1 MNLTNISGI
10 RTTDDLQA
18 QAAGQ
23 TSELDR
29 NAFLKLFTTQLQI
42 RSAGSVKNE
51 RLSPS
56 LRSFYSEATTLCR
69 IHCRNSSLISVAT
82 AYAWC
87 RSYRQERVYGKRRV

>member
-29 NAFLKLFTTQLQI
+29 NAFLKLLLP
-42 RSAGSVKNE
+42 N
-51 RLSPS
+51 
-56 LRSFYSEATTLCR
+56 
-69 IHCRNSSLISVAT
+69 
-82 AYAWC
+82 C
-87 RSYRQERVYGKRRV
+87 RSDPLDP